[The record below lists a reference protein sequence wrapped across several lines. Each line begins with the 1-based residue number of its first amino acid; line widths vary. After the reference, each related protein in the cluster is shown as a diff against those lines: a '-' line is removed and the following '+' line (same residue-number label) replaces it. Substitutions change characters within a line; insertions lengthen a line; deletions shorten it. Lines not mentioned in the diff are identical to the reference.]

1 MNRAQT
7 SRRTAVA
14 RGRHDPSRIEAA
26 ERRIAVVTRLLD
38 DMVTVPGTRHR
49 FGLDAVVG
57 LIPGV
62 GDLASAAIGV
72 WVIAEAARFKLPPVV
87 LARMVVNTVVDF
99 VIGAI
104 PILGDAFDFVFK
116 SNSRNLE
123 LFRRHATDPGA
134 STAGHRAFLAGLALL
149 LVGAVW
155 LLAIALGALLSITI
169 PAP

>member
-7 SRRTAVA
+7 RRGAAVVRGTHDTA
-14 RGRHDPSRIEAA
+14 RITAA
-26 ERRIAVVTRLLD
+26 ERRIAAVTRLLD
-38 DMVTVPGTRHR
+38 DLVTVPGTRHR
-49 FGLDAVVG
+49 FGLDSVIG
-57 LIPGV
+57 LIPVV
-62 GDLASAAIGV
+62 GDFASAAVGV

-99 VIGAI
+99 LIGAI
-104 PILGDAFDFVFK
+104 PIVGDVFDFVLK

-134 STAGHRAFLAGLALL
+134 STSGHRAFLAGLALL
-149 LVGAVW
+149 LVGGLW
-155 LLAIALGALLSITI
+155 LLAIAIGSVLSTTI

>member
-1 MNRAQT
+1 M
-7 SRRTAVA
+7 
-14 RGRHDPSRIEAA
+14 
-26 ERRIAVVTRLLD
+26 TRVLD
-38 DMVTVPGTRHR
+38 ELVTVPGTKHR

-57 LIPGV
+57 LIPVV
-62 GDLASAAIGV
+62 GDLASAAVGV
-72 WVIAEAARFKLPPVV
+72 WVIGEAARFKLPRVV

-99 VIGAI
+99 LIGLV
-104 PILGDAFDFVFK
+104 PIVGDVFDFVLK

-149 LVGAVW
+149 LVGGVW
-155 LLAIALGALLSITI
+155 LLAIALGSLLSTTI